1 MLQLPHFSAGAA
13 LGHILCCLSEL
24 LSKTISQLLIIVF
37 QRQILRRGG
46 KEPGKKEKKEGQYNY
61 IETMEKT
68 LSDTK
73 IQLSIYPLN
82 AIYYI

>member
-1 MLQLPHFSAGAA
+1 MEGR
-13 LGHILCCLSEL
+13 E
-24 LSKTISQLLIIVF
+24 
-37 QRQILRRGG
+37 GG
-46 KEPGKKEKKEGQYNY
+46 RKEEKKEGQYNY